1 MQCVNY
7 VGYIDQVRDAGERV
21 LMARIALNVLYDAD
35 QYPVDV
41 SEILS
46 LSPLSFAASRSF
58 MAWSAIQ
65 HNYSTWTSDLAIRL
79 RALAEGRFQ

>member
-7 VGYIDQVRDAGERV
+7 VGYIGQVQDASEQV

-41 SEILS
+41 SEMLS
-46 LSPLSFAASRSF
+46 LSPLSFAASKSF
-58 MAWSAIQ
+58 LAWSAIQ
-65 HNYSTWTSDLAIRL
+65 HNYSTWTSDIAIRL
-79 RALAEGRFQ
+79 RALAEGRLQ